1 MGFALPWASHNH
13 IGWGAVV
20 QEDCSSC
27 FLAFFTW
34 NILVIHLVGIAYLE
48 GTWLGRQDMHIRVWT
63 GLGWT
68 EEESEGYFLSSFYT
82 NYLTALDG

>member
-1 MGFALPWASHNH
+1 MFSCLLHLGYFGNSL
-13 IGWGAVV
+13 GW
-20 QEDCSSC
+20 DSL
-27 FLAFFTW
+27 FRRNLA
-34 NILVIHLVGIAYLE
+34 
-48 GTWLGRQDMHIRVWT
+48 GRQDMHIRVWT